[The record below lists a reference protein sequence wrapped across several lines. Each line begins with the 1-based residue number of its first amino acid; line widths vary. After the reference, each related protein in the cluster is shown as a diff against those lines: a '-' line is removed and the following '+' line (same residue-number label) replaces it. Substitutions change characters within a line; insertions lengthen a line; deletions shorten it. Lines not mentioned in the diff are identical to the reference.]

1 MPLPSDSLYA
11 RGFASDA
18 GTWRALRAG
27 LAGRKVKLQ
36 RGRLAMA
43 LRALASEPAAK
54 ILFVDLDGVAEPE
67 VAGRELAAVCAF
79 ETMVIAIG
87 STDTAHFT
95 RTLFQYGIA
104 DYLLK
109 PITPALVREA
119 CASVTDDLPERSYAG
134 RVIAFSGSAGSG
146 TTTLVA
152 AVARALAA
160 DGRTASVVDLDPV
173 SGRLPAL
180 LEVEP
185 ADGLSALLV
194 ALGSDASADSET
206 SVVSDHVDRICTPAD
221 AGMSVIAHA
230 PTDALPPAPAPATV
244 HTLLGHLANRTHVV
258 LVTGFPDPDMRL
270 EIMQRADARVL
281 LYEPTVSSLS
291 AAVRS
296 LALLGTKLPT
306 TLVQCLPRAPRSALS
321 STHVRYALGDRRP
334 EVIIPFDG
342 ALHAAATGQKSRRP
356 GRAYRSAVRRVLE
369 CVMENAALAP
379 RN

>member
-1 MPLPSDSLYA
+1 MPLPSDRLYA

-18 GTWRALRAG
+18 VTWRALRAG

-36 RGRLAMA
+36 RGRLAVA
-43 LRALASEPAAK
+43 LRAVASEPAAK
-54 ILFVDLDGVAEPE
+54 ILFVDLDGVAEAAD
-67 VAGRELAAVCAF
+67 AGRKLAAVCAF
-79 ETMVIAIG
+79 ETTVVAIG

-95 RTLFQYGIA
+95 RTLFQHGIA

-109 PITPALVREA
+109 PITPALVREV
-119 CASVTDDLPERSYAG
+119 CASVTEDLPERSYAG

-146 TTTLVA
+146 TATLVA

-160 DGRTASVVDLDPV
+160 DGRTTSVVDLDPV

-194 ALGSDASADSET
+194 ALGSDASAESET
-206 SVVSDHVDRICTPAD
+206 NVASDHIDRVCTPAH

-230 PTDALPPAPAPATV
+230 PSDSLLPAQAPAPV
-244 HTLLGHLANRTHVV
+244 HTLLGHPANRTHVV

-291 AAVRS
+291 AAVRN
-296 LALLGTKLPT
+296 LALLGTNHPT
-306 TLVQCLPRAPRSALS
+306 TLVQCLPRAPTSALS

-342 ALHAAATGQKSRRP
+342 ALHPAATGQKSKRP
-356 GRAYRSAVRRVLE
+356 GRAYRIAVRKVLE
-369 CVMENAALAP
+369 CVTESAALTP
-379 RN
+379 GN